1 MPTLFSPY
9 GNSFLWQIHKIQ
21 NGDHLW
27 EEMGESQQE
36 YSAEFTRVHE
46 TQRTSSTRFSPI
58 DIHFKRE
65 RKRSLTSLASI
76 RPAGWRGKD
85 SYLLPALCQMSQGL
99 SAAGVSSWLNFIP
112 LTMPTV
118 GEDVFPLLFKVLP
131 AVLRIKLPR
140 GKLTGKKNPQL

>member
-1 MPTLFSPY
+1 MVIPFYDKYTKFKTVTISRRKWVSHS
-9 GNSFLWQIHKIQ
+9 N
-21 NGDHLW
+21 
-27 EEMGESQQE
+27 
-36 YSAEFTRVHE
+36 SAEFTRVHE

-58 DIHFKRE
+58 DIHLKRE

-99 SAAGVSSWLNFIP
+99 SAAGVSSWLKFIP

-118 GEDVFPLLFKVLP
+118 GEDVFPLLFKVLL

-140 GKLTGKKNPQL
+140 GKLTGKKNPNFKYKHKEAQY